1 MKLIAYHEAFLRT
14 TVNLNRSRLDQLGTR
29 VSSIVSALENDD
41 KVSDILV
48 GHIPQG
54 SWAHNTIIK
63 PLNNHEF
70 DADILVEFEEQTD
83 WSERDYITAVRD
95 AFKRSTTYKPLVR
108 KKNRCVRIGYSNDC
122 HVDVVPYIKLSNG
135 RQVIVNWAEEE
146 FEDTNPGG
154 FTAWMKERDDLAL
167 KNLRKVLRLLKYLRD
182 YKQTFTIPSVI
193 LTLLVAE
200 RVTSWDADQRYKD
213 VPTALKNMLND
224 LDQWLD
230 MYPLM
235 PGLADPSCPGTSFNH
250 RWDQDQYKNFK
261 SMVKMYAA
269 WVNEAYDE
277 MDKAASLAAWQKVFG
292 DGFKAPAVAL
302 SASASESTSAT
313 SVRLERAPNEQYIEE
328 FGFTFN
334 LTHVARIDATALMD
348 GWRRR
353 DLRSLRRLARN
364 CQLDF
369 RVATDVPEPY
379 DVYWKVRNVGVA
391 EHQLRGEITP
401 DDGRRTKREN
411 TLYPGHHYVEAYIV
425 KDGQIRAMDRHGV
438 PIE

>member
-1 MKLIAYHEAFLRT
+1 MKLIAYHEAFLKN
-14 TVNLNRSRLDQLGTR
+14 TVNLNRSRLDQLDTR
-29 VSSIVSALENDD
+29 VSRIVSALKEDD
-41 KVSDILV
+41 EVGDILV

-70 DADILVEFEEQTD
+70 DADILVELEEQAN

-95 AFKRSTTYKPLVR
+95 AFKRSTTYRPLVR
-108 KKNRCVRIGYSNDC
+108 KKNRCVRIGYTNDC
-122 HVDVVPYIKLSNG
+122 HIDVVPYIKLPGG

-146 FEDTNPGG
+146 FEETNPDG

-200 RVTSWDADQRYKD
+200 RVTSWDAHQRYKD

-235 PGLADPSCPGTSFNH
+235 PWLEDPSCRGTYFNH
-250 RWDQDQYKNFK
+250 RWNEDQYKNFK
-261 SMVKMYAA
+261 NMVKKCAV

-277 MDKAASLAAWQKVFG
+277 PDKATSLTAWQKVFG
-292 DGFKAPAVAL
+292 DGFKAPAAAL
-302 SASASESTSAT
+302 SASASESTPPT
-313 SVRLERAPNEQYIEE
+313 PVRLERAPNEQYIEE
-328 FGFTFN
+328 RGFTIK
-334 LTHVARIDATALMD
+334 LTHVAHIEATALMN
-348 GWRRR
+348 GWRKQ
-353 DLRSLRRLARN
+353 SLRRLRWLARN

-369 RVATDVPEPY
+369 KVTTDVEEPY
-379 DVYWKVRNVGVA
+379 DVYWKVRNVGVS
-391 EHQLRGEITP
+391 EDRLRGEITP
-401 DDGRRTKREN
+401 DGGSRTWREN
-411 TLYPGHHYVEAYIV
+411 TLYPGSHYVEAYIV
-425 KDGQIRAMDRHGV
+425 KDGQVRAMDRHGV

>member
-1 MKLIAYHEAFLRT
+1 MKLIAYHEAFLKG
-14 TVNLNRSRLDQLGTR
+14 TVNLNRSRLDQLSTR

-41 KVSDILV
+41 EVGDILV

-63 PLNNHEF
+63 PLHNHEF
-70 DADILVEFEEQTD
+70 DADILVELEEQAD

-95 AFKRSTTYKPLVR
+95 AFKGSTSYKPLVR
-108 KKNRCVRIGYSNDC
+108 KKNRCVRIGYNNDC
-122 HVDVVPYIKLSNG
+122 HVDVVPYIKLSDG
-135 RQVIVNWAEEE
+135 RQVIVNWAEEK
-146 FEDTNPGG
+146 FEDTNPDG

-193 LTLLVAE
+193 LTLLVGE
-200 RVTSWDADQRYKD
+200 RITSWDSDQRYKD

-230 MYPLM
+230 MYPMM
-235 PGLADPSCPGTSFNH
+235 PCLEDPSCPGTYFHH
-250 RWDQDQYKNFK
+250 RWNEAQYKNFK
-261 SMVKMYAA
+261 KMVKKYAV

-277 MDKAASLAAWQKVFG
+277 PDKTTSLAAWQRVFG
-292 DGFKAPAVAL
+292 NGFKAPAVAMP
-302 SASASESTSAT
+302 ASASESAPPIP
-313 SVRLERAPNEQYIEE
+313 VRLERAPNERYIEE
-328 FGFTFN
+328 FGFIIN
-334 LTHVARIDATALMD
+334 LTHVAHIDATALMN
-348 GWRRR
+348 GWRKKN
-353 DLRSLRRLARN
+353 LRRLPWLARN

-369 RVATDVPEPY
+369 KVTTDVQEPY

-391 EHQLRGEITP
+391 EHRLRGEITP
-401 DDGRRTKREN
+401 DAGRRTKREN
-411 TLYPGHHYVEAYIV
+411 TLYPGRHYVEAYIV
-425 KDGQIRAMDRHGV
+425 KDGQVRAMDRHSV

>member
-1 MKLIAYHEAFLRT
+1 MKLIAYHDAFLRD
-14 TVNLNRSRLDQLGTR
+14 TVNLNRSRLDQLGNR
-29 VSSIVSALENDD
+29 VSSIVSALEKDD
-41 KVSDILV
+41 EVGDILV
-48 GHIPQG
+48 RHIPQG
-54 SWAHNTIIK
+54 SWSHNTIIK

-70 DADILVEFEEQTD
+70 DADILVELKEQAD

-108 KKNRCVRIGYSNDC
+108 KKNRCVRIGYNNDC
-122 HVDVVPYIKLSNG
+122 HVDVVPYIKLSDG
-135 RQVIVNWAEEE
+135 RQVIVNWAEEK
-146 FEDTNPGG
+146 FEGTNPDG
-154 FTAWMKERDDLAL
+154 FTAWMKEHDELAL

-235 PGLADPSCPGTSFNH
+235 PWLEDPSCPGTYFNH
-250 RWDQDQYKNFK
+250 RWNEDQYKSFK
-261 SMVKMYAA
+261 KRVKKYAA
-269 WVNEAYDE
+269 WVNEAYYE
-277 MDKAASLAAWQKVFG
+277 PDKTTSLTAWQRVFG
-292 DGFKAPAVAL
+292 NGFKAPAVAL
-302 SASASESTSAT
+302 SAAASESAPPTP
-313 SVRLERAPNEQYIEE
+313 VRLERAPNEQYIEE
-328 FGFTFN
+328 LGFNIN
-334 LTHVARIDATALMD
+334 LTHVAHIDATALMD
-348 GWRRR
+348 GWRKK
-353 DLRSLRRLARN
+353 DLRRLRWLARN

-369 RVATDVPEPY
+369 RVTTDVQEPY

-391 EHQLRGEITP
+391 EHRLRGEITA

-411 TLYPGHHYVEAYIV
+411 TLYPGRHYVEAYIV
-425 KDGQIRAMDRHGV
+425 KDGQVRAMDRHGV